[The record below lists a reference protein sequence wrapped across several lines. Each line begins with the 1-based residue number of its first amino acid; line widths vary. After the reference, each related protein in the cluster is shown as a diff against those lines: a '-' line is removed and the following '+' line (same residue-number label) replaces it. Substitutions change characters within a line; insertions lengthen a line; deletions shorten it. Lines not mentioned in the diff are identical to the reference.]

1 MEDSAAAGAHRE
13 AVPRGGSTDGTG
25 NIWQG
30 RNLIEA
36 WHWLEGEAQ
45 LPTQTLAFYTA
56 LAATLLAGS
65 EIELVKASDELGI
78 RGILPLCRDRGLFA
92 RWRMV
97 GAREVFEP
105 IDALC
110 LDDRGR
116 QAIAH
121 QIAAQGRPVTFD
133 RVPQGSAFIP
143 VMQAAM
149 QGKGLVRRR
158 AAQGCPFI
166 ALDERWQEPEAQYN
180 AGRRS
185 DFRRAMRRAGEQGE
199 VSFSVLS
206 PRPDQFDA
214 LFDEAIAVELRSW
227 KKEAGTAIAADR
239 AKEMFFRD
247 FLRSAACEG
256 NLRLAFMRIDGQ
268 AVAMQIALEWH
279 GRFWLFKIGFD
290 EDYARCS
297 PGTLL
302 MLHTIGWA
310 ANQGLGSYEML
321 GNVEPWIAEFWTT
334 ENHPCLSLRTY
345 PANLAGLVALVVD
358 GVGGMV
364 GKLHYLARRIIPA

>member
-1 MEDSAAAGAHRE
+1 MESHTGAGAHRE
-13 AVPRGGSTDGTG
+13 PVFATGAAGSGG
-25 NIWQG
+25 IWQG

-36 WHWLEGEAQ
+36 WHWLEGGAS
-45 LPTQTLAFYTA
+45 LPTQTMAFYTA
-56 LAATLLAGS
+56 LSATLLAGS
-65 EIELVKASDELGI
+65 EIELVKASDDLGI
-78 RGILPLCRDRGLFA
+78 RGILPLCRDRKPFA

-116 QAIAH
+116 EAIAR
-121 QIAAQGRPVTFD
+121 QIADQARPVTFD
-133 RVPQGSAFIP
+133 RVPQDSAFIP
-143 VMQAAM
+143 RMQAAM
-149 QGKGLVRRR
+149 QGRGLVRLR

-185 DFRRAMRRAGEQGE
+185 DFRRAMRRASDLGE
-199 VSFSVLS
+199 VTFTVLS
-206 PRPDQFDA
+206 PRRDQFDA

-247 FLRSAACEG
+247 FLRSAACDG
-256 NLRLAFMRIDGQ
+256 ILRLAFMRIDGR

-310 ANQGLGSYEML
+310 ASEGLTSYEML

-334 ENHPCLSLRTY
+334 ECHPCVCLRTY
-345 PANLAGLVALVVD
+345 PANLAGLVALAVD
-358 GVGGMV
+358 GVGGV
-364 GKLHYLARRIIPA
+364 AGKLRHLARRIINA

>member
-1 MEDSAAAGAHRE
+1 MSDAGAGLWH
-13 AVPRGGSTDGTG
+13 
-25 NIWQG
+25 G

-36 WHWLEGEAQ
+36 WHWLEGQAS
-45 LPTQTLAFYTA
+45 LPTQTMAFYTA
-56 LAATLLAGS
+56 LGATLLASS
-65 EIELVKASDELGI
+65 EIELVKASDDLGI
-78 RGILPLCRDRGLFA
+78 RGLLPLCRDRSLFA

-110 LDDRGR
+110 LDDRGLR
-116 QAIAH
+116 SIAG
-121 QIAAQGRPVTFD
+121 QIAGQGRPVTFD
-133 RVPQGSAFIP
+133 RVPQESGFVPA
-143 VMQAAM
+143 MQAAM
-149 QGKGLVRRR
+149 KGRGLVRLR

-166 ALDERWQEPEAQYN
+166 ALDERWQEPEVQYN

-185 DFRRAMRRAGEQGE
+185 DFRRAMRRANDQGE
-199 VSFSVLS
+199 VTFSVLS

-227 KKEAGTAIAADR
+227 KKAAGTAIASDR
-239 AKEMFFRD
+239 AKEMFFCD
-247 FLRSAACEG
+247 FLRSASCEG
-256 NLRLAFMRIDGQ
+256 TLRLAFMRIDGH

-279 GRFWLFKIGFD
+279 GKFWLFKIGFD

-297 PGTLL
+297 PGTLI

-310 ANQGLGSYEML
+310 AKRGLGSYEML

-334 ENHPCLSLRTY
+334 DDHPCLSLRTY
-345 PANLAGLVALVVD
+345 PVNFAGLIALLAD
-358 GVGGMV
+358 GVGGVV
-364 GKLHYLARRIIPA
+364 GKLRLLVRGNRSA